1 MSDNT
6 AMIINVDH
14 DKLHI
19 HVKISKVN
27 TKRMEIMYITYKP
40 VEGGKRNENGK
51 KNKLITRKT

>member
-51 KNKLITRKT
+51 KKTS